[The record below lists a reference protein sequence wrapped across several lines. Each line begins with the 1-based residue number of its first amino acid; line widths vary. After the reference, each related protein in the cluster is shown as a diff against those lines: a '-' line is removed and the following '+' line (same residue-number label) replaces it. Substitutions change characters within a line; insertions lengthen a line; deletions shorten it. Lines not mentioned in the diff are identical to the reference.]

1 MNRASFIG
9 YPDPGGGIPEQ
20 AGHAHHHDQIH
31 VPRPVIWL
39 TAALISFTIVSILV
53 ARVTETGLT
62 REGALSA
69 VRETSFIA
77 SGQGYIGDPDPA
89 PLVASRRDGQR
100 IVLADAGEEVFPRLI
115 LRGIASKRAS
125 AGIDPATPIRLIE
138 TRDGQ
143 RLLIDDAT
151 GQVVRL
157 SAFGPENGVSF
168 DTVLEGAR
176 P

>member
-1 MNRASFIG
+1 MNRASFIE
-9 YPDPGGGIPEQ
+9 YPGPGGGLPEP
-20 AGHAHHHDQIH
+20 AGHTHDHDQIH

-39 TAALISFTIVSILV
+39 TAALVAFTIVSILV
-53 ARVTETGLT
+53 ARVTDIGLT
-62 REGALSA
+62 REGALA
-69 VRETSFIA
+69 PVRATSFIA
-77 SGQGYIGDPDPA
+77 SGEGYIGDPDPA
-89 PLVASRRDGQR
+89 PLVASLGDGQR
-100 IVLADAGEEVFPRLI
+100 IVLAAAGEEGFPRLI
-115 LRGIASKRAS
+115 LRGIASRRAS

-138 TRDGQ
+138 TADGQ

-168 DTVLEGAR
+168 DTVLKGAR

>member
-1 MNRASFIG
+1 MNRASFIE
-9 YPDPGGGIPEQ
+9 YPGPGGEPSGP
-20 AGHAHHHDQIH
+20 AGHTHDHDQIH

-39 TAALISFTIVSILV
+39 TAALIAFTIVSILV
-53 ARVTETGLT
+53 ARVTEIGLT
-62 REGALSA
+62 REGALSPI
-69 VRETSFIA
+69 RETSFVA
-77 SGQGYIGDPDPA
+77 SGEGYIGDPNPA
-89 PLVASRRDGQR
+89 SLVASRSDGQR

-115 LRGIASKRAS
+115 LRGIASRRAS

-138 TRDGQ
+138 TGDGQ